1 MTGMSSRL
9 LVVAVLAAVAGPW
22 SAVLLHAC
30 RCGDVPDCRSAASYD
45 AVFEATVEA
54 LIPPPARPDGLWSSG
69 DSLTVRLRDLRPIRG
84 EARPQVIT
92 AQGTSLSCGY
102 SFSVGRRYLIFATR
116 SPDDGELHVTSCGLT
131 QPVAMATSGLLRYLD
146 SLALPSRGGRLWGRV
161 LEPRGDTSQVEPM
174 RAVTVSLTGERG
186 ATTTTTAEGEFEF
199 VDLPPGSYELTV
211 PNSAS
216 RPELRFFPRTVTLA
230 GDRACADVFMVLR
243 IDSLIQGQVVDQDGQ
258 PIKGVL
264 VSITSARRERRGVTT
279 VTTDEAGWFR
289 LESVAAGRY
298 TARIR
303 LDADRLGLAAL
314 EPGRTAIEIP
324 IDLASGGHVTL
335 EPVRLR
341 RFPRVLLAGRVVNDA
356 GAGVRGL
363 YVWIT
368 ALDDAGA
375 RPARTWTL
383 SDGTFSIAAIE
394 GRRYR
399 IEIGDRERPQ
409 MRVEVT
415 ASDQPVTL
423 SIAAR

>member
-1 MTGMSSRL
+1 MPGCPGR
-9 LVVAVLAAVAGPW
+9 VIVASVFAAVVGTLSPLPAEACSC
-22 SAVLLHAC
+22 SASGC
-30 RCGDVPDCRSAASYD
+30 QTAASYD
-45 AVFEATVEA
+45 AVFEATVDA
-54 LIPPPARPDGLWSSG
+54 LIPPQTRPNGSWSSA
-69 DSLTVRLRDLRPIRG
+69 DPMTVRLSSLRSIRG

-92 AQGTSLSCGY
+92 AQSTSSCGY
-102 SFSVGRRYLIFATR
+102 SFTVGRRYLIFATR
-116 SPDDGELHVTSCGLT
+116 SPDGELHVTSCGLT
-131 QPVAMATSGLLRYLD
+131 QPVAMAASGLLRYLD

-174 RAVTVSLTGERG
+174 RSVTVALTGGRD
-186 ATTTTTAEGEFEF
+186 ATTTTTADGEFEF
-199 VDLPPGSYELTV
+199 VDLPAGSYELSV
-211 PNSAS
+211 PDLTS
-216 RPELRFFPRTVTLA
+216 RPELRLDPRTVTLT
-230 GDRACADVFMVLR
+230 GDRACADVFMVSR

-279 VTTDEAGWFR
+279 VTTDGGGWFR

-314 EPGRTAIEIP
+314 EPGRTAIEVP

-335 EPVRLR
+335 EPVRLW

-356 GAGVRGL
+356 GTGVRGL

-375 RPARTWTL
+375 KPARTWTL
-383 SDGTFSIAAIE
+383 SDGTFSMAAIE

-409 MRVEVT
+409 VRVEVT
-415 ASDQPVTL
+415 ASDQPITL
-423 SIAAR
+423 SIAGR

>member
-1 MTGMSSRL
+1 MPGCPGR
-9 LVVAVLAAVAGPW
+9 VIVASVFAAVVGTLSPLPAEACSC
-22 SAVLLHAC
+22 SAPGC
-30 RCGDVPDCRSAASYD
+30 QTAASYD
-45 AVFEATVEA
+45 AVFEATVDA
-54 LIPPPARPDGLWSSG
+54 LIPPQTRPNGSWSSA
-69 DSLTVRLRDLRPIRG
+69 DPMTVRLSSLRAIRG

-92 AQGTSLSCGY
+92 AQGTSSCGY

-131 QPVAMATSGLLRYLD
+131 QPVAMAASGLLRYLD

-161 LEPRGDTSQVEPM
+161 LEPRGDTSQVQPM
-174 RAVTVSLTGERG
+174 RAATVSLTGERN

-199 VDLPPGSYELTV
+199 VDLPPGSYELSV
-211 PNSAS
+211 PNPAS
-216 RPELRFFPRTVTLA
+216 RPELRFDPRTVTLS
-230 GDRACADVFMVLR
+230 GDRACADVFVVSR
-243 IDSLIQGQVVDQDGQ
+243 IDSLIQGQVVDQDGE

-264 VSITSARRERRGVTT
+264 VSIASARRERRGVTT
-279 VTTDEAGWFR
+279 VTTDGGGWFR

-314 EPGRTAIEIP
+314 EPGRTAIEMP
-324 IDLASGGHVTL
+324 FDLASGGHVTL

-341 RFPRVLLAGRVVNDA
+341 RFPRVLLAGRVVNDV

-375 RPARTWTL
+375 KPARTWTL

-399 IEIGDRERPQ
+399 IEIGDREQPQ
-409 MRVEVT
+409 LRVEVT